1 MPIFKKKR
9 EKRLQDTALKKG
21 NISFRKE
28 LGGLLFEVGLIVTII
43 LLLFTFVFGALRY
56 SQRDMFPSVKD
67 GDLVIFYRMG
77 TNYAIKDLVV
87 LTYEDTK
94 QVRRVEG
101 LAGDKIDIV
110 NGRLIRNGIPQSEEN
125 IGIYEETEMYKEGVT
140 FPLTVPEGQIFVLAD
155 SRNNSTDSRIY
166 GCVDIKDTYGTVIM
180 IGRRRGF

>member
-1 MPIFKKKR
+1 MPIFNKKR
-9 EKRLQDTALKKG
+9 EKRVKDTALKKG

-87 LTYEDTK
+87 LTY
-94 QVRRVEG
+94 
-101 LAGDKIDIV
+101 KIDIV